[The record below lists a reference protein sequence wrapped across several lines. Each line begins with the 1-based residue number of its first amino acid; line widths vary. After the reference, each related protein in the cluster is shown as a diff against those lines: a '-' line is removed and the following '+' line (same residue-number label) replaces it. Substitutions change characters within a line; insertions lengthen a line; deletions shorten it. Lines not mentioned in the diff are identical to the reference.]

1 MASIHPF
8 ELDDEEE
15 EEHGNAE
22 AQHDSLHEEFENA
35 TTASVFSERCAA
47 RK

>member
-15 EEHGNAE
+15 HGNAK
-22 AQHDSLHEEFENA
+22 AQHDWSHEEFENA
-35 TTASVFSERCAA
+35 TTASFSSERCAA